1 MGRSK
6 LQFQSSFSH
15 QFQPC
20 LCIAHSTSLQEASLD
35 VQCNLLPL
43 RFSLLVYKIS
53 QILLRSSSKEDYAI
67 GHIIHHVQRSSVAI
81 IDGGVLTIIF
91 HVLKMQD
98 HYHVVREDY

>member
-53 QILLRSSSKEDYAI
+53 QILLRSSSKEDHAI